1 MAPGTRTSDGLRAS
15 LTPARGG
22 VSFARGVSFA
32 ERGVAHARRCLA
44 AALVV
49 GIVCSAVTAAAQTG
63 EDGRARAEQL
73 LRQGMQRREA
83 GRDSEAL
90 ELYRQAVELQPE
102 NARALA
108 HLGVTYQ
115 ALGRW
120 VPAQNYLKQ
129 ALAHTEDSYIQ
140 RHEGELSDALG
151 VVSGKLGQL
160 EVYGGPPGAEVLL
173 NGQPVARLPMSE
185 PLQVTVGSYLLE
197 VQAAGHYT
205 LGRPINVQPRQL
217 TREEVGLAPHR
228 PGGARAPNGQGSR
241 RQAPAS
247 SAVRSEQRGSDE
259 QGSEE
264 QIVADAGGGAPRW
277 LPWVLGGAAVASGT
291 GTLIAWQL
299 REKYADRWNDDQAC
313 LGVGISRQARCGAEL
328 DHGRRAET
336 VAWITGGAAGLLAAG
351 AVLSF
356 VWAEPAEEQVGL
368 SGCAPGLGGAVC

>member
-1 MAPGTRTSDGLRAS
+1 
-15 LTPARGG
+15 
-22 VSFARGVSFA
+22 
-32 ERGVAHARRCLA
+32 
-44 AALVV
+44 
-49 GIVCSAVTAAAQTG
+49 
-63 EDGRARAEQL
+63 L

-129 ALAHTEDSYIQ
+129 ALAHTEDPYIQ
-140 RHEGELSDALG
+140 RHEGELTDALG

-173 NGQPVARLPMSE
+173 NGQPVAKLPMSE

-197 VQAAGHYT
+197 IQAPGHYT

-228 PGGARAPNGQGSR
+228 AGGSR
-241 RQAPAS
+241 AQGGQAPSTEPVPPDVLRSDDSVAAAEAAS
-247 SAVRSEQRGSDE
+247 
-259 QGSEE
+259 
-264 QIVADAGGGAPRW
+264 GAPRW
-277 LPWVLGGAAVASGT
+277 LPWVLGGGAVVSGA
-291 GTLIAWQL
+291 GSLVAWQL
-299 REKYADRWNDDQAC
+299 REKYAARWNDDEAC
-313 LGVGISRQARCGAEL
+313 LGVGISRAERCGGEL
-328 DHGRRAET
+328 DKGERAET

-351 AVLSF
+351 AVLSLF
-356 VWAEPAEEQVGL
+356 WMEPAEERVGL
-368 SGCAPGLGGAVC
+368 SGCAPGLGGAVCFGRF